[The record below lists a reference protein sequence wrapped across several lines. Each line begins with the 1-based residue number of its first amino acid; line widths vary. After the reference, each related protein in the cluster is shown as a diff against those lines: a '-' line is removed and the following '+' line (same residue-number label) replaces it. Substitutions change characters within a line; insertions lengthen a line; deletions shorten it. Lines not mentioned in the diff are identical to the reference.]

1 VTLYTARR
9 EADTDKRIDSYMTKN
24 SAEDFESNLSD
35 MITLSYFTISY
46 SDAPKAPD
54 FCYPHGVI

>member
-1 VTLYTARR
+1 MDRLVTLYIPPRR

-24 SAEDFESNLSD
+24 SAEDFESNLTD

-46 SDAPKAPD
+46 KE
-54 FCYPHGVI
+54 

>member
-1 VTLYTARR
+1 
-9 EADTDKRIDSYMTKN
+9 MTKN

-46 SDAPKAPD
+46 KDDAPKAPE
-54 FCYPHGVI
+54 FCYPHDVI